1 MNKPPKI
8 IYLLPEVVENDRCFE
23 WYCCS
28 DPAPSPHDDK
38 KDAVKYIRA
47 DTLGRKRKEKQE

>member
-8 IYLLPEVVENDRCFE
+8 IYLLPEAVEDDRCFE
-23 WYCCS
+23 WCWCD
-28 DPAPSPHDDK
+28 DPAPGVDMDK